1 MVKYQKKNIS
11 KKTSNTKE
19 RRISRRK
26 ENKIFNNQKRT
37 NLRNNRISRTKRQKR
52 SISHK
57 SNESI
62 KTFSSES
69 SDEKINP
76 ILLPDEILSIAK
88 TKSGN
93 LCDLN
98 ILEKAITIYDI
109 DDDIIYKYLD
119 KCGKIN
125 KDNMKYIYTLSYQNR
140 KDIIDKYEIKN
151 YIFTKQSKLIF
162 FDFVKFLVNEYNPN
176 DESSKNVL
184 KSFKLENFDKFI
196 IPIFEGSKEL
206 KYYYFINVIYEWLQV
221 PNQQDNVKSFL
232 SYFSDF
238 FGDKKTMN
246 KIEVIFYIIFRIDLL
261 FFNNTSEGETL
272 LKNMAP
278 SVLQTLEE
286 IKNGLMLIQ
295 DQLEEKIADKKI
307 TRRTSFTLKNC
318 KIKFK
323 AFYYVYS
330 DKNANNIINN
340 IKNKN
345 YMVYEYFQNNRFN
358 FFNNEIEKN
367 AFINFVNE
375 ILSSNVIKEYYKK
388 VESFKNYEFPFE
400 KEKIRDYLWE
410 KVIFIDLDEVT
421 WGITNREG
429 FGIFINRKKGKNPYG
444 LGYGAYVI
452 TVTHEFVG
460 HCIGYLINSNKK
472 CLHSTPTPD
481 QSFISQ
487 KDNLASKDL
496 SDGGDKFE
504 TLLFGKKLQQL
515 TIGGNHFLLD
525 IENWNLSLAEFKRK
539 FKLINIKKTPEL
551 LKAELND
558 LKRKSEYVKIL
569 FGNIN
574 YDNLGNNIRNQSMK
588 TRSNDLNDP
597 QSLSLIGKR

>member
-1 MVKYQKKNIS
+1 MNIS
-11 KKTSNTKE
+11 K
-19 RRISRRK
+19 
-26 ENKIFNNQKRT
+26 
-37 NLRNNRISRTKRQKR
+37 
-52 SISHK
+52 
-57 SNESI
+57 
-62 KTFSSES
+62 
-69 SDEKINP
+69 
-76 ILLPDEILSIAK
+76 
-88 TKSGN
+88 
-93 LCDLN
+93 
-98 ILEKAITIYDI
+98 
-109 DDDIIYKYLD
+109 
-119 KCGKIN
+119 
-125 KDNMKYIYTLSYQNR
+125 
-140 KDIIDKYEIKN
+140 IID
-151 YIFTKQSKLIF
+151 F
-162 FDFVKFLVNEYNPN
+162 
-176 DESSKNVL
+176 
-184 KSFKLENFDKFI
+184 
-196 IPIFEGSKEL
+196 
-206 KYYYFINVIYEWLQV
+206 
-221 PNQQDNVKSFL
+221 
-232 SYFSDF
+232 
-238 FGDKKTMN
+238 
-246 KIEVIFYIIFRIDLL
+246 
-261 FFNNTSEGETL
+261 
-272 LKNMAP
+272 
-278 SVLQTLEE
+278 
-286 IKNGLMLIQ
+286 
-295 DQLEEKIADKKI
+295 
-307 TRRTSFTLKNC
+307 
-318 KIKFK
+318 
-323 AFYYVYS
+323 
-330 DKNANNIINN
+330 
-340 IKNKN
+340 
-345 YMVYEYFQNNRFN
+345 
-358 FFNNEIEKN
+358 
-367 AFINFVNE
+367 
-375 ILSSNVIKEYYKK
+375 IKEYYKK

-539 FKLINIKKTPEL
+539 FKLNNIKKTPEL